1 MPTPTT
7 ALREEIAR
15 LGGDVERLE
24 REVASLERDA
34 ERLQRRARILA
45 IFFGVLVGFAGALV
59 SILVCGHYGATDL
72 ERAAYGGGTF
82 VTLTGLVLYIEEKL
96 QLF

>member
-24 REVASLERDA
+24 REVATLERQA

-45 IFFGVLVGFAGALV
+45 IFFGVLVGVVGALV
-59 SILVCGHYGATDL
+59 SILVSGHYGATDL
-72 ERAAYGGGTF
+72 ERAAYGGA
-82 VTLTGLVLYIEEKL
+82 TLVGFSGLVLYIEEKL
-96 QLF
+96 RLF